1 MIDLKGK
8 EKTPLVSFDSPTNEV
23 LENHLKIMKE
33 AKNTESMMYK
43 LCQLREDPPVT
54 ETEEELLPKWVQRL
68 VFRPTVMPL
77 LPGETRRKPL
87 TEAQRIFYEKEIM
100 HSLYEAYH
108 VCSLTVEQGGCRLWH
123 DKRDPITTSSNV
135 SFKSPF
141 HKYYIP
147 LSQYFCFIS
156 SSKLKFRFKCTES
169 LVA

>member
-23 LENHLKIMKE
+23 RKNHLKIMKE

-43 LCQLREDPPVT
+43 LCQLELDPPET
-54 ETEEELLPKWVQRL
+54 EAEEELLPKWVERL
-68 VFRPTVMPL
+68 VFRPTVIPL
-77 LPGETRRKPL
+77 LPFENRPQPL
-87 TEAQRIFYEKEIM
+87 TDAQRIFYEKEIM

-135 SFKSPF
+135 SSFY
-141 HKYYIP
+141 HH
-147 LSQYFCFIS
+147 
-156 SSKLKFRFKCTES
+156 
-169 LVA
+169 